1 MLQAFLK
8 VNIFKVMNSL
18 LDISFLRIGIYFFKF
33 FKKCL
38 YSQSLKTPTTFL
50 TTAAA
55 QIPIKTLRIVMDI
68 NFVDK
73 AKTATPAAPLIAA
86 HLNFLKLY
94 SFFVF
99 AYEYP
104 RAAIDA
110 IVPTGSP

>member
-18 LDISFLRIGIYFFKF
+18 LDISFLRTGIYFFKF

-38 YSQSLKTPTTFL
+38 YCQSLKTPTTFL

-55 QIPIKTLRIVMDI
+55 QIPIKTLRIVIDI

-73 AKTATPAAPLIAA
+73 AKAATPAAPLTAA
-86 HLNFLKLY
+86 HLNFLKLS
-94 SFFVF
+94 SFLFF
-99 AYEYP
+99 EYEYP

>member
-38 YSQSLKTPTTFL
+38 YSHNLKIPTTFL
-50 TTAAA
+50 TTAAT

-73 AKTATPAAPLIAA
+73 AKAATPVAPLIAVSYT
-86 HLNFLKLY
+86 HLTL
-94 SFFVF
+94 
-99 AYEYP
+99 
-104 RAAIDA
+104 
-110 IVPTGSP
+110 PTNREV